1 MRKTFLNEDDRK
13 KAGKQMESAAVS

>member
-1 MRKTFLNEDDRK
+1 MRKTILNEDDRK